1 MDICR
6 LNMTTT
12 YDKILE
18 TVAIQDAHQW
28 IRLKIAVLVSVAPNF
43 VDDHKKCD
51 DLESY
56 RAHPDRGCTEI
67 SVGVSILVTDRTYV
81 ELAVSEG

>member
-1 MDICR
+1 MNITR
-6 LNMTTT
+6 T

-28 IRLKIAVLVSVAPNF
+28 IGLKIAVRVSVAPNF

-51 DLESY
+51 DLKSY
-56 RAHPDRGCTEI
+56 GGHPDRGCIEI
-67 SVGVSILVTDRTYV
+67 SVGVSIWATDRTYV